1 MTNSK
6 TMKHRVNVIQLDKP
20 NKNEP
25 NKNKTSKMV
34 PKVKAEKKV
43 NVKENQKN
51 RTFKKNDYLSGDGM
65 LTSVWGPSM
74 WHYLHIMSFNY
85 PVAPTTEDKN
95 NYRNF
100 VLNLQ
105 NVLPCKYCRMNLKTN
120 FKQMPLKMSCM
131 QSREIF
137 SKYIYDL
144 HELVN
149 KLLNKKSNLSYAD
162 VRERYE
168 HFRSR
173 CTEEK
178 PKLFK
183 VIKANAK
190 NKTMKNKS
198 KSKKEKGCTEPLYG
212 KKSKCIIK
220 IVPQEEKTDTFQMDK
235 KCVKMRGSAPARPLA
250 SL

>member
-1 MTNSK
+1 MSHSK
-6 TMKHRVNVIQLDKP
+6 TMKHRINVIQPNENKDNKDKEDNTI
-20 NKNEP
+20 NK
-25 NKNKTSKMV
+25 
-34 PKVKAEKKV
+34 
-43 NVKENQKN
+43 KN

-85 PVAPTTEDKN
+85 PVTPSTEDKK
-95 NYRNF
+95 NYRDF

-120 FKQMPLKMSCM
+120 FKQMPLKMACM
-131 QSREIF
+131 QNRETF

-149 KLLNKKSNLSYAD
+149 KLLKKKSNLTYGD

-178 PKLFK
+178 PRLFK
-183 VIKANAK
+183 VVKTNNK
-190 NKTMKNKS
+190 NKTMKN

-235 KCVKMRGSAPARPLA
+235 KCHKVRGSAPARPRGVALG
-250 SL
+250 